1 MHTPSLRSLNR
12 VALQRPSCTINSSY
26 NMQAMQRLVVLL
38 LSVAITASAQG
49 PAVAPVAPVTPA
61 TPAAPAPAAGT
72 TNITGVLAKAGQFNT
87 FIRLLQSTGVA
98 AQIDSQLNSSSGN
111 GLTVFAPTDNA
122 FTSLA
127 SGTLNSLS
135 DSQKNAL
142 VQYHVLSTA
151 IPMSQFDT
159 VSNPLRTQA
168 GSSSPGEYP
177 LNVTSMGSQQVNIS
191 TGVVNATV
199 DNTLYTGDQLVVY
212 QVSKVLL
219 PMAIAGTPA
228 PAPAPLAALTPK
240 GKKTPVSSG
249 ADAPEAEASSD
260 VSPAAPARVVTGGG
274 VAVVHVLALACVW
287 WGL

>member
-1 MHTPSLRSLNR
+1 
-12 VALQRPSCTINSSY
+12 
-26 NMQAMQRLVVLL
+26 MQAMQRLVALL

-219 PMAIAGTPA
+219 PMAIAGTTPA

-274 VAVVHVLALACVW
+274 VAVVHVLALAWVW